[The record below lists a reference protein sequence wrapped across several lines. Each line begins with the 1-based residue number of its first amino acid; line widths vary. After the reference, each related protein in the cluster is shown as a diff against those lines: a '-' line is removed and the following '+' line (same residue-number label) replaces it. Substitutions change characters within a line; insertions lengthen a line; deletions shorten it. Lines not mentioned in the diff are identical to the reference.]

1 MEVPLTPVQFLR
13 RAQSLYAQREA
24 VVEGDE
30 RRSYAQLFE
39 RVARLAKGLQDL
51 GVVRHERVACVLP
64 SGSALLESHMAAARI
79 GAVLV
84 PLSPRLGREDYRWIL
99 RHCRAKVAIVQ
110 AALMN
115 TFDEVRRDLLCVE
128 RFIAV
133 GGWQHAWLRYEE
145 LLAESNGVFEPVD
158 VDERDPISIE
168 YVVREAPRPRG
179 VVLTHR
185 NAWMQA
191 VGTLVHTPIDAT
203 ERFLWSL
210 PMHRAA
216 GWGYLWSVT
225 AMGATHVMPVS
236 DDAQHLLELID
247 RESIGMLAATPG
259 VLGALA
265 REATTRSPVQ
275 VRRGVQ
281 VLTGGDAP
289 DLAAIERAGHELGW
303 RVTQFYGLT
312 ETAGFVAIDERIP
325 ADTGR
330 ADDGARPRQGV
341 ETLTGGELRVLDEHG
356 SAVPADGATVG
367 EVHVRGNAVMF
378 GYYED
383 PPATARALRGG
394 WLRTGDRGVLHP
406 DGRLELRERR
416 SDVIVS
422 GGERIAPAEI
432 EQLLRPIA
440 GVREVAVLG
449 VPDERLGEVPHAFVL
464 VRKGCSVT
472 AEQLDEIA
480 KERLAPFKRPVEY
493 HFLATM
499 PRTPAG
505 LPDKR
510 ALQQAQARDS

>member
-24 VVEGDE
+24 VVEGNE
-30 RRSYAQLFE
+30 RRNYAQLFE

-51 GVVRHERVACVLP
+51 GVGRHERVACVLS
-64 SGSALLESHMAAARI
+64 SGSALLEAHMAVARI

-99 RHCRAKVAIVQ
+99 RHCRAKVLIAH
-110 AALMN
+110 AELMDA
-115 TFDEVRRDLLCVE
+115 FDAVRRDLLCVE
-128 RFIAV
+128 RFVAV

-145 LLAESNGVFEPVD
+145 LLSNSNGVFEPVD

-168 YVVREAPRPRG
+168 YVVRDAPRPRG

-185 NAWMQA
+185 NAWVQA
-191 VGTLVHTPIDAT
+191 IGTLVHTPIAAT

-210 PMHRAA
+210 PMHHTA

-225 AMGATHVMPVS
+225 ALGATHVMPVS
-236 DDAQHLLELID
+236 GSSGHLLELIGG
-247 RESIGMLAATPG
+247 EAVGMLAATPT
-259 VLGALA
+259 VLAALVDEAMTA
-265 REATTRSPVQ
+265 RPP
-275 VRRGVQ
+275 VRRGVR

-289 DLAAIERAGHELGW
+289 DLAAIERAERELGW
-303 RVTQFYGLT
+303 QVTQVYGLT
-312 ETAGFVAIDERIP
+312 ETAGFVAIDEREP
-325 ADTGR
+325 AEAARTDGR
-330 ADDGARPRQGV
+330 QPPRQGV

-356 SAVPADGATVG
+356 SEVPADGVTVG

-394 WLRTGDRGVLHP
+394 WLRTGDRGVLHH

-432 EQLLRPIA
+432 EQLLLPIA

-449 VPDERLGEVPHAFVL
+449 LPDERLGEVPHAFVL
-464 VRKGCSVT
+464 VRKGCTVT
-472 AEQLDEIA
+472 AEQLAEVA

-493 HFLATM
+493 HFLASM
-499 PRTPAG
+499 PRTAAG

-510 ALQQAQARDS
+510 ALQQGQGWAS

>member
-1 MEVPLTPVQFLR
+1 MEVQLTPVQFLR
-13 RAQSLYAQREA
+13 RAQTLYAQREA

-30 RRSYAQLFE
+30 RRSYAQVFE

-64 SGSALLESHMAAARI
+64 SSSALLEAHLAVARI

-99 RHCRAKVAIVQ
+99 RHCRAKVLLAH
-110 AALMN
+110 AALMD
-115 TFDEVRRDLLCVE
+115 TFDAVRRDLLCVE
-128 RFIAV
+128 RFVAV

-145 LLAESNGVFEPVD
+145 LLANSNGVFEPID

-168 YVVREAPRPRG
+168 YVVRDAPRPRG

-185 NAWMQA
+185 NAWVQA
-191 VGTLVHTPIDAT
+191 IGTLVHTPIAAT

-210 PMHRAA
+210 PMHHGA
-216 GWGYLWSVT
+216 GWGYLWSLT

-236 DDAQHLLELID
+236 GSSGHLLELIGG
-247 RESIGMLAATPG
+247 ESVGLLAATPT
-259 VLGALA
+259 VLAALVG
-265 REATTRSPVQ
+265 EATAAPTPVRTG
-275 VRRGVQ
+275 VR

-289 DLAAIERAGHELGW
+289 DLAAIERAERELGW
-303 RVTQFYGLT
+303 QVTQVYGLT
-312 ETAGFVAIDERIP
+312 ETAGFVAIDEREP
-325 ADTGR
+325 AATARTDGR
-330 ADDGARPRQGV
+330 PLPRQGV
-341 ETLTGGELRVLDEHG
+341 ETLAGGELRVLDEHG
-356 SAVPADGATVG
+356 SEVPADGVTAG

-432 EQLLRPIA
+432 EQLLLPIA

-449 VPDERLGEVPHAFVL
+449 LPDERLGEVPHAFVL
-464 VRKGCSVT
+464 VRKGCAVT
-472 AEQLDEIA
+472 AEQLAEIA

-493 HFLATM
+493 HFLASM
-499 PRTPAG
+499 PKTAAG
-505 LPDKR
+505 LPDKQ
-510 ALQQAQARDS
+510 ALQQGQGRAS